1 MHFSFNRRSFLKASL
16 FTTLACL
23 LGADKAWANL
33 PEEGFAPGRLHL
45 YNIHTG
51 EKARV
56 TFRGW
61 DGQYDQEAI
70 DRINWLLRCHYT
82 NEEHPIDP
90 VTLEYLNQV
99 DQLLGGSN
107 EIHVISGYRSPNYN
121 NQLIQ
126 RGHKVAKNS
135 LHLQGRA
142 LDIRI
147 PGTELTT
154 LHQAALSLRLGGVG
168 FYPGDNFVH
177 IDSGAFRTW

>member
-1 MHFSFNRRSFLKASL
+1 MRIPFNRRSFLKASL
-16 FTTLACL
+16 LTTLACFS
-23 LGADKAWANL
+23 ADKAWADL
-33 PEEGFAPGRLHL
+33 PSESFAPGRLRL

-56 TFRGW
+56 TYRGW
-61 DGQYDQEAI
+61 DGQYDPEGIEQ
-70 DRINWLLRCHYT
+70 INWLLRCHYT

-90 VTLEYLNQV
+90 VTLEFLKQV
-99 DQLLGGSN
+99 DELMGDNN

-121 NQLIQ
+121 TQLIQ
-126 RGHKVAKNS
+126 RGHRVAKNS

-142 LDIRI
+142 IDIRI
-147 PGTELTT
+147 PGTELAS
-154 LHQAALSLRLGGVG
+154 LHRAALSLRIGGVG